1 VLGKVLAGVAVLL
14 LLKGGRRGM
23 PVSFARMESS
33 STARKYGLDNTIPPH
48 LRGRA
53 RGLAIVAGR
62 IEASGLKCTSFY
74 RSPMVN
80 AVLKFEQ
87 DNPGATPDPALLTP
101 RNTKHAQCVA
111 LDVGSNTNG
120 VPAPEI
126 RRRIFALAGV
136 AEFINPAGAGG
147 GGLIE
152 FDRTGSID
160 PNEHVHFEFDPLALE
175 ALDDGVRT

>member
-1 VLGKVLAGVAVLL
+1 
-14 LLKGGRRGM
+14 M

-33 STARKYGLDNTIPPH
+33 STARKYGVDNTIPEH
-48 LRGRA
+48 LRARA
-53 RGLAIVAGR
+53 RGLAIIAGR

-80 AVLKFEQ
+80 ALLHFEQ
-87 DNPGATPDPALLTP
+87 NNPGQTPDPLSLTP

-120 VPAPEI
+120 VSAVEI
-126 RRRIFALAGV
+126 RRRIFALASV
-136 AEFINPAGAGG
+136 ADFINTKGAGG

-152 FDRTGSID
+152 FDRAGEID
-160 PNEHVHFEFDPLALE
+160 PNEHVHFEFEPLLLE
-175 ALDDGVRT
+175 GLDDGVRV